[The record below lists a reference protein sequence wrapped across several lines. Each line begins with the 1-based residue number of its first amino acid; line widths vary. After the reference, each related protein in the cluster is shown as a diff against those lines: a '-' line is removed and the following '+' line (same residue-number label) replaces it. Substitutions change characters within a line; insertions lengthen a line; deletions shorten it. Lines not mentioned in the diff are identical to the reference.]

1 MMKRLI
7 AAVIALVLIFSLT
20 ACQSAVPKKDPAEVV
35 ASVEKEFMEANADK
49 LPALMDLDGET
60 LEAMYGIKPDWVNA
74 YVCKF
79 PMMNVHATEIFI
91 ASVKDGC
98 MEDVKK
104 AIEARKEALDATWS
118 MYLPAQ
124 YELVQKSE
132 TLEKDGFILF
142 AVTEQMDSIKA
153 IFEKATK

>member
-1 MMKRLI
+1 MNDNLNPSKKRLS
-7 AAVIALVLIFSLT
+7 AA
-20 ACQSAVPKKDPAEVV
+20 
-35 ASVEKEFMEANADK
+35 EKEFERAIRPADFHNF
-49 LPALMDLDGET
+49 
-60 LEAMYGIKPDWVNA
+60 YGQEKV
-74 YVCKF
+74 
-79 PMMNVHATEIFI
+79 
-91 ASVKDGC
+91 
-98 MEDVKK
+98 
-104 AIEARKEALDATWS
+104 IENIMVFVQAAKARKEALDATWS